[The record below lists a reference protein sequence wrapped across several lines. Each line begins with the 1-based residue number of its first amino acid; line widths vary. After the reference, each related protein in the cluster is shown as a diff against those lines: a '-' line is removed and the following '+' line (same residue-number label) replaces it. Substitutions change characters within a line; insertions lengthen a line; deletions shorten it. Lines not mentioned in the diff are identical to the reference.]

1 MSVFVEAMILL
12 LPADAGGRTGPVAPR
27 EGSYRPFV
35 RIDGQIGRAR
45 LLEGPAVLSPGEGA
59 RVMIELETD
68 ARPSDGCEFQLLEHG
83 GQVVGVAS
91 VLRVYGR
98 TTTI

>member
-12 LPADAGGRTGPVAPR
+12 LPAEAGGRTGPVAPR

-35 RIDGQIGRAR
+35 RIEGQIGRAR
-45 LLEGPAVLSPGEGA
+45 LLEGPALLSPGEGA

-68 ARPSDGCEFQLLEHG
+68 TPPVEGCEFQLLEHDARI
-83 GQVVGVAS
+83 VGVAS

-98 TTTI
+98 PTFV